1 MQTNENGFQ
10 MAVVPQS
17 FLQEVIEKLDAVES
31 ILQKKTEE
39 EINSEWIDSV
49 KARKLLG
56 VSPKTWQEYR
66 NKRVIPF
73 SQFGSKIYV
82 KRSDIKSFMEKNYIR
97 SK

>member
-66 NKRVIPF
+66 NKRIIPF

-82 KRSDIKSFMEKNYIR
+82 KRSDIKAFMEKNYIR